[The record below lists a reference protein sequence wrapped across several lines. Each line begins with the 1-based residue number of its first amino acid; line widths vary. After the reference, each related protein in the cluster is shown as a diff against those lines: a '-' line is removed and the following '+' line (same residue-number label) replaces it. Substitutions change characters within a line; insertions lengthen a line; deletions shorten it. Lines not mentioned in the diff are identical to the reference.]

1 MFVSA
6 TDSDLNV
13 EIKEHSL
20 LESFFVH
27 VIIIVIIFSTI
38 SSTDEPSC
46 LTDPLQTE
54 LMLHRGQRSVRLLRL
69 PLTRQSTVEV
79 DDQLLSSQTFLDL
92 EL

>member
-6 TDSDLNV
+6 TDSNLNV

-27 VIIIVIIFSTI
+27 VIIIIIIIFSTI

-54 LMLHRGQRSVRLLRL
+54 LMLHRGQRS
-69 PLTRQSTVEV
+69 EV
-79 DDQLLSSQTFLDL
+79 SRAAQAASHTSINSGSG
-92 EL
+92 